1 MAKYQY
7 TVEGTDYEVEILEV
21 EDNIAKVT
29 VNGAAFE
36 VELKQALKPTSRPIK
51 QVTAPAPK
59 PAAAPAQAP
68 AAAPAATPAAA
79 PGAGAKIEAPL
90 PGTITD
96 IKVKVGDKV
105 KAGDTILVLEA
116 MKMQNNIEAEHD
128 GEITSVMVKI
138 GDSVMEGSLLVTIA

>member
-68 AAAPAATPAAA
+68 AQASGPEQGVGNKRAQ
-79 PGAGAKIEAPL
+79 AKGIHKD
-90 PGTITD
+90 G
-96 IKVKVGDKV
+96 
-105 KAGDTILVLEA
+105 
-116 MKMQNNIEAEHD
+116 NNYVDAN
-128 GEITSVMVKI
+128 GRRI
-138 GDSVMEGSLLVTIA
+138 GFSDYSWYGLS